1 MFGKI
6 KDQKS
11 KIKNTYQILK
21 RGFFVFLIFLLVF
34 FLLLNIFASQKIS
47 QLYFQ
52 LINNNRQATV
62 AFLKKI
68 NKLPLFSFFLNTNIK
83 IYDRWLE
90 NEVFSEQRMKEEE
103 MAQLQA
109 LLTKNPKSRDIIYR
123 LYLLNKDLGNN
134 QQAGKYLRMVK
145 EIDPNIN

>member
-1 MFGKI
+1 
-6 KDQKS
+6 
-11 KIKNTYQILK
+11 
-21 RGFFVFLIFLLVF
+21 
-34 FLLLNIFASQKIS
+34 
-47 QLYFQ
+47 
-52 LINNNRQATV
+52 
-62 AFLKKI
+62 LKKI